1 MRSALRTFVREMRPV
16 AWLPT
21 PAAIEQRQVLL
32 LRLETL
38 HQMERQEANRLENGR
53 LDAQT
58 RQDIQ
63 EHRQDLKIRNEASQ
77 KAAACAH

>member
-1 MRSALRTFVREMRPV
+1 MRTCVLEMRPV
-16 AWLPT
+16 AWVPT
-21 PAAIEQRQVLL
+21 PAAIEQLQVLL
-32 LRLETL
+32 LRLEAL
-38 HQMERQEANRLENGR
+38 QQMERQEANRLENGR